1 MDRVTNMRI
10 SDHIAEQLHTLI
22 QQRQLQPGQR
32 LPAERQLAEDL
43 GVSRTA
49 LREAIQKLSSRG
61 LLESRVGAG
70 TFVQTPP
77 SQPNWHEQVI
87 SPLVPL
93 MRDDPQYRYD
103 VLETRQSLEVSTAW
117 HAAQR
122 ATAQDKTRIQ
132 RSFDALLHYQH
143 LQDTEASAH
152 ADAQFHLAIAEA
164 SHNAVIVQ
172 VMRSLF
178 ELMLNTV
185 AENRRLMFVHDNTKV
200 LEQLT
205 QQHYQLMQ
213 AILNGEPEQARS
225 VISDH
230 LNFVHDKLTQ
240 ADADT
245 ARLQRLGR
253 LSPSVA
259 TSS

>member
-1 MDRVTNMRI
+1 MDRVTHMRI
-10 SDHIAEQLHTLI
+10 SDQIAEQLHTLI

-32 LPAERQLAEDL
+32 LPAERQLAEEL

-77 SQPNWHEQVI
+77 SQHNWHEQVI

>member
-1 MDRVTNMRI
+1 MNRVTKMRI
-10 SDHIAEQLHTLI
+10 SDQVAEQLYTLI
-22 QQRQLQPGQR
+22 QQRQLQSGQR
-32 LPAERQLAEDL
+32 LPAERQLAEEL

-87 SPLVPL
+87 SPL

-103 VLETRQSLEVSTAW
+103 VLEARQSLEVSTAW

-122 ATAQDKTRIQ
+122 ATAKDKTRIQ

-172 VMRSLF
+172 LMRSLF

-213 AILNGEPEQARS
+213 AILNGEQEQARS

-230 LNFVHDKLTQ
+230 LNFVHNKLTQ

>member
-1 MDRVTNMRI
+1 M
-10 SDHIAEQLHTLI
+10 
-22 QQRQLQPGQR
+22 
-32 LPAERQLAEDL
+32 
-43 GVSRTA
+43 
-49 LREAIQKLSSRG
+49 
-61 LLESRVGAG
+61 
-70 TFVQTPP
+70 P
-77 SQPNWHEQVI
+77 SI
-87 SPLVPL
+87 
-93 MRDDPQYRYD
+93 
-103 VLETRQSLEVSTAW
+103 SLEVSTTW

-122 ATAQDKTRIQ
+122 ATAKDKTRIQ

-172 VMRSLF
+172 LMRSLF

-230 LNFVHDKLTQ
+230 LNFVHNKLTQ

>member
-1 MDRVTNMRI
+1 MV
-10 SDHIAEQLHTLI
+10 QLI
-22 QQRQLQPGQR
+22 
-32 LPAERQLAEDL
+32 
-43 GVSRTA
+43 
-49 LREAIQKLSSRG
+49 
-61 LLESRVGAG
+61 
-70 TFVQTPP
+70 
-77 SQPNWHEQVI
+77 
-87 SPLVPL
+87 
-93 MRDDPQYRYD
+93 
-103 VLETRQSLEVSTAW
+103 
-117 HAAQR
+117 
-122 ATAQDKTRIQ
+122 
-132 RSFDALLHYQH
+132 
-143 LQDTEASAH
+143 
-152 ADAQFHLAIAEA
+152 
-164 SHNAVIVQ
+164 
-172 VMRSLF
+172 RSLF

-185 AENRRLMFVHDNTKV
+185 AKKTAAWMFVHDNTKV

>member
-1 MDRVTNMRI
+1 MPVMRLSDRV
-10 SDHIAEQLHTLI
+10 AQQLLELI
-22 QQRQLQPGQR
+22 QTTQLQSGAK
-32 LPAERQLAEDL
+32 LPTERALSEQL

-49 LREAIQKLSSRG
+49 LREAIQKLASRG
-61 LLESRVGAG
+61 VLESRVGSG
-70 TFVQTPP
+70 TFLRERMQEWPDQAVA
-77 SQPNWHEQVI
+77 
-87 SPLVPL
+87 PLIPL
-93 MRDDPQYRYD
+93 IRDDPQYRYD
-103 VLETRQSLEVSTAW
+103 VLETRQMIEINTAW

-122 ATAQDKTRIQ
+122 ATDKDKDHIRRCFDEMLRHQKSQD
-132 RSFDALLHYQH
+132 A
-143 LQDTEASAH
+143 ANSAR

-164 SHNAVIVQ
+164 SHNVVVVQ

-230 LNFVHDKLTQ
+230 LNFVHNKLTQ

>member
-1 MDRVTNMRI
+1 MRV
-10 SDHIAEQLHTLI
+10 SDHITEQLCALI
-22 QQRQLQPGQR
+22 AQRHIQPGQR

-61 LLESRVGAG
+61 ILESRVGAG
-70 TFVQTPP
+70 TFVQSVSIQP
-77 SQPNWHEQVI
+77 SWHEQVI
-87 SPLVPL
+87 TPLTPLV
-93 MRDDPQYRYD
+93 RDDPQYRYD
-103 VLETRQSLEVSTAW
+103 VLETRQSLEASTAW

-122 ATAQDKTRIQ
+122 ATAQDKARIQ
-132 RSFDALLHYQH
+132 RSFDALLHFQH
-143 LQDTEASAH
+143 RQDTEAAAH

-178 ELMLNTV
+178 ELMRNTV
-185 AENRRLMFVHDNTKV
+185 SENRRLMFVQDHTKV

-205 QQHYQLMQ
+205 KQHQQLMQ
-213 AILNGEPEQARS
+213 AIVDGEPELARS

-253 LSPSVA
+253 LSSSVA